1 MDIPKKNCQTVS
13 FMGTTKTSE
22 EFLTQY
28 FKKEF
33 CWQNNFKFSYLVLRS
48 FSFSNSVLVQYSAK
62 KCPVAKLIAF
72 LYLTGKYL
80 ILLHHPELLNKTLI
94 SMANDQK

>member
-1 MDIPKKNCQTVS
+1 MDIQKKKLPNR
-13 FMGTTKTSE
+13 FIMGTTKTSE

-28 FKKEF
+28 
-33 CWQNNFKFSYLVLRS
+33 YLVLRS
-48 FSFSNSVLVQYSAK
+48 FSFSNPFFSI
-62 KCPVAKLIAF
+62 IAF

-80 ILLHHPELLNKTLI
+80 LLLHHPELLNKTLM